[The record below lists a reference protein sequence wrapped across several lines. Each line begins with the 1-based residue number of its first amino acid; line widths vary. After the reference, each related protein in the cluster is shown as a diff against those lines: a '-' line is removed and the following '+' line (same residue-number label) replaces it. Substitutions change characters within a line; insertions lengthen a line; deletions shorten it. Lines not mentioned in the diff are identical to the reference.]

1 MGYQLI
7 KAAANKLPLA
17 NESIQCVVT
26 SPPYWGLRKYDGLQ
40 DLIWGGRP
48 ECEHEF
54 AAERTIKSTPQQDH
68 DGAGNFGGSRGTEES
83 KKSTA
88 FTASCGG
95 TCIHCG
101 AWRGGFGLEPSL
113 KLYIEHTVEILREI
127 RRVLK
132 PDGVVFWNVDDSYAG
147 GGNYRGLKST
157 DSLTSKQASN
167 RGANGVH
174 QELGAAGKDSGSAK
188 SKDLCL
194 LPQRIAIA
202 AQEDGWWVRQD
213 IIWAKPNPM
222 PESVR
227 DRFTAAYEHI
237 FMFTKSAKYFWDAEA
252 CQEPT
257 VSKKGNAKSFRGGG
271 VYTENKAF
279 EGKETDRETHGN
291 VENEKGTRN
300 MRNVWTFATQPFKG
314 AHFATFP
321 EELPRRCIKAA
332 TRIGDTVLDP
342 FCGSGTTGK
351 VSLELG
357 RNFVGTDLEY
367 QELAKQRIEKAF
379 PELAQLCPESEQV
392 SLNQTVSTDAENLV
406 FAASEFD

>member
-7 KAAANKLPLA
+7 KSPANKLPLA

-48 ECEHEF
+48 ECEHDF
-54 AAERTIKSTPQQDH
+54 ADEKTLKSRPQRDH
-68 DGAGNFGGSRGTEES
+68 NGPDFGDTRGIEPAREKTVLN
-83 KKSTA
+83 
-88 FTASCGG
+88 ASCGG

-132 PDGVVFWNVDDSYAG
+132 PDGVVFWNVDDSYAHSSSG
-147 GGNYRGLKST
+147 GHGQTGGLEKSTLQSPAPLGACPTKKHFPEGLK
-157 DSLTSKQASN
+157 Q
-167 RGANGVH
+167 
-174 QELGAAGKDSGSAK
+174 
-188 SKDLCL
+188 KDLCL

-252 CQEPT
+252 CQEPA
-257 VSKKGNAKSFRGGG
+257 VNAGKVVKLGEKSFAKGQADGMGVAPSGNGNA
-271 VYTENKAF
+271 TEYKV
-279 EGKETDRETHGN
+279 RET
-291 VENEKGTRN
+291 RN
-300 MRNVWTFATQPFKG
+300 IRNVWTFPTQPFKG

-321 EELPRRCIKAA
+321 EELPRRCIRAA

-367 QELAKQRIEKAF
+367 QDLAKQRIEKAF
-379 PELAQLCPESEQV
+379 PELATCPQSEQV
-392 SLNQTVSTDAENLV
+392 SRNQAISTDAENLV